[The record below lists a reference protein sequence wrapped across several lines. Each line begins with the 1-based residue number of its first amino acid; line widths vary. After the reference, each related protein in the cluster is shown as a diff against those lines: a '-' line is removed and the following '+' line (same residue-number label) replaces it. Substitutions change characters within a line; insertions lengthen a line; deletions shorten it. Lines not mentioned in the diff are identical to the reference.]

1 MHSLEHQRFG
11 EIHWSGGSFGSRST
25 RRAIV
30 GLSLLLILS
39 PDVVCINSVTAVVQ
53 SVKSA
58 LTVIVVGTP
67 IVECSIYFHCGSNV
81 HGPPLLPSF
90 GTFNNVIIDTDFL

>member
-1 MHSLEHQRFG
+1 M
-11 EIHWSGGSFGSRST
+11 
-25 RRAIV
+25 RAII

-39 PDVVCINSVTAVVQ
+39 PDVVCFNSVTAVVQ

-58 LTVIVVGTP
+58 LTVLVVGTP

-81 HGPPLLPSF
+81 LGPPLLQSF
-90 GTFNNVIIDTDFL
+90 GTFNNAGVDTDFLR